1 MGRWWWNL
9 NHWSCRLRICGS
21 QGFVSTLNLHQS
33 SPVPINHRPAS
44 DPFMLS
50 GLATRSILGVW
61 LVVGWDHVKFR
72 SNVLYWPVLLVLV
85 LIHAWLI
92 ENILLLLLLLI
103 WLLRH
108 AYFREYTYKVNHL
121 NYKEE
126 YYNGDSNEMWEYTL
140 TKSQWIMAETTIKVE
155 KRNNRKGNPGRNFFF
170 FMF

>member
-1 MGRWWWNL
+1 MKTGRQVILAFWLERNYL
-9 NHWSCRLRICGS
+9 WSMHA
-21 QGFVSTLNLHQS
+21 F
-33 SPVPINHRPAS
+33 NHRPAS

-72 SNVLYWPVLLVLV
+72 SNVPYCPVLLVLV

-92 ENILLLLLLLI
+92 ENILLLLLLFDYLGMHI
-103 WLLRH
+103 LG
-108 AYFREYTYKVNHL
+108 NI
-121 NYKEE
+121 
-126 YYNGDSNEMWEYTL
+126 L
-140 TKSQWIMAETTIKVE
+140 TKSTILITRRSTTTEIPMKCENIPLQSQWIMAETTIKVE

>member
-1 MGRWWWNL
+1 MKTGRQVILAFWLERNYL
-9 NHWSCRLRICGS
+9 WSMHA
-21 QGFVSTLNLHQS
+21 F
-33 SPVPINHRPAS
+33 NHRPAS

-140 TKSQWIMAETTIKVE
+140 TKSV
-155 KRNNRKGNPGRNFFF
+155 NNGRNYN
-170 FMF
+170 

>member
-1 MGRWWWNL
+1 MKTGRQVILAFWLERNYL
-9 NHWSCRLRICGS
+9 WSMHA
-21 QGFVSTLNLHQS
+21 F
-33 SPVPINHRPAS
+33 NHRPAS

-50 GLATRSILGVW
+50 GLATRSILDVW

-92 ENILLLLLLLI
+92 ENILLLLLLFDYLGMHI
-103 WLLRH
+103 LG
-108 AYFREYTYKVNHL
+108 NI
-121 NYKEE
+121 
-126 YYNGDSNEMWEYTL
+126 L
-140 TKSQWIMAETTIKVE
+140 TKSTILITRRSTTTEIPMKCENIPLQSQWIMAETTIKVE